1 MSLTPSTSASTA
13 LGAVEHSQD
22 FVLERQFS
30 RHQQLNDYPFVTAA
44 TSNQESTP
52 LVAKKGQAGS
62 HNNDSTNRNDD
73 DLMTPATSYSSLVS
87 STASSSSSGCFN
99 DIRFQVVVWSVG
111 AVDVAQSRVPVTFRV
126 SLFWNDAD
134 DTASST
140 SMSPESCRNRKTS
153 TPPLP
158 QQLWQMRGRQMAV
171 LQQEMK
177 LDATCSAAQTVQVPA
192 VSILNVATFDTIGS
206 PDISLLRSSGSNIG
220 AAAAAVGRGGRLW
233 RWSCMYRATL
243 IQDHW
248 CVANFPH
255 DEHDIVLK
263 LAILA
268 HRKPGDVW
276 DRNVWKL
283 NLATEHDSQGST
295 RVPHGLVVDQV
306 SIPGFRYNK
315 QRGLEFEFCTLDHG
329 PTGMVNMS
337 NEQVLTVKLAVMRD
351 SSYYDRNIV
360 PLMGLLNF
368 VAISIVALDASEF
381 FERAL
386 LTLNIAFVE
395 IGMRMTTDKHL
406 PSVSYQIK
414 MQKILNEYFICLLLL
429 VLESNVVYELHR
441 AGFDEHVTNVVDLL
455 AAVLVFSHNAW
466 TLYGT
471 FDSHVT
477 RFV

>member
-1 MSLTPSTSASTA
+1 MTSGS
-13 LGAVEHSQD
+13 VEHSQD
-22 FVLERQFS
+22 FILERQS
-30 RHQQLNDYPFVTAA
+30 SGHQQLNELPF
-44 TSNQESTP
+44 TSPTINRLESTP
-52 LVAKKGQAGS
+52 LVVRHDTNSNNEQENRHS
-62 HNNDSTNRNDD
+62 ISNHNSQEQSLT
-73 DLMTPATSYSSLVS
+73 TATSYSSFATSTTS
-87 STASSSSSGCFN
+87 SQCALTPSAPVKGGCVIPYH
-99 DIRFQVVVWSVG
+99 DIRFQVVVWTVG

-126 SLFWNDAD
+126 TLFWNEA
-134 DTASST
+134 DTASAT
-140 SMSPESCRNRKTS
+140 MSPDSCRNRKRS
-153 TPPLP
+153 
-158 QQLWQMRGRQMAV
+158 QQQHWQMRGRQMAV
-171 LQQEMK
+171 QQEMN
-177 LDATCSAAQTVQVPA
+177 LDAATSALQQTVQVPP

-206 PDISLLRSSGSNIG
+206 PDVTLLRPD
-220 AAAAAVGRGGRLW
+220 VRLW

-283 NLATEHDSQGST
+283 NLATDNDSQGST

-329 PTGMVNMS
+329 PSGMVNMS

-368 VAISIVALDASEF
+368 VAVSIVALDAHEF

-386 LTLNIAFVE
+386 LTMNIAFVE

-429 VLESNVVYELHR
+429 VLESNVVYELDR
-441 AGFDEHVTNVVDLL
+441 AGFHNNVTNVVDLL
-455 AAVLVFSHNAW
+455 AAVLVLSHNAW

-471 FDSHVT
+471 F
-477 RFV
+477 